1 VLTVDED
8 QGVVV
13 IDDEHG
19 RRILGLD
26 TPEGFAAVS
35 DAWLRAG
42 WRVKHVYT
50 FTWLG
55 RPVIQLPEDLLRMQE
70 LIFRVRPDVIV
81 ETGVAHGGSL
91 VFYASLCHLLGS
103 GHVLGIDVE
112 IRPHNRAAIDAHPLC
127 SYITL
132 VEGSSTDPAV
142 VAEVARRI
150 APGER
155 VLVVLDSNHTK
166 AHVLEELRAYAP
178 LVTPGSYIVAM
189 DGYMMQLAAGGPRAA
204 AHWAHDNPSR
214 AAQEF
219 AAGNADFVLEPAP
232 FLFNES
238 VISAAVSYSAGGT
251 LRRIR

>member
-1 VLTVDED
+1 MLTVDEE

-13 IDDEHG
+13 VDDGQG
-19 RRILGLD
+19 RRVYGLD

-70 LIFRVRPDVIV
+70 LIVRVQPDVIV
-81 ETGVAHGGSL
+81 ETGIAHGGSL
-91 VFYASLCHLLGS
+91 VFYASLCQLQGR
-103 GHVLGIDVE
+103 GRVLGIDVE
-112 IRPHNRAAIDAHPLC
+112 IRPHNRTAIDAHPLRP
-127 SYITL
+127 YITL
-132 VEGSSTDPAV
+132 IEGSSTDPAV
-142 VAEVARRI
+142 VADVRSRI

-155 VLVVLDSNHTK
+155 VLVILDSNHTK
-166 AHVLEELRAYAP
+166 AHVLEELRVYAP

-189 DGYMMQLAAGGPRAA
+189 DGYMMRLAAGGPRAA
-204 AHWAHDNPSR
+204 ANWADDNPSQ
-214 AAQEF
+214 AVHEF
-219 AAGNADFVLEPAP
+219 ARANPDFVPEPAP

-238 VISAAVSYSAGGT
+238 GISAAVSYSAGGT
-251 LRRIR
+251 LRRVR